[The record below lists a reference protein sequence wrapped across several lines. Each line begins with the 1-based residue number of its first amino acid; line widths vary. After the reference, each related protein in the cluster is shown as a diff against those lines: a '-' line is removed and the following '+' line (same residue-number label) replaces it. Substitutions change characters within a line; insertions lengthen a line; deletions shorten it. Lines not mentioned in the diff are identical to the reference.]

1 MINKLIDKHIEKSF
15 ARLCEKEYQLPDVYK
30 PLTYTWQGD
39 WEGRALLAYCCLY
52 SVTGKKNP
60 AMDEFIKVYPEKC
73 NEEGYLGKLF
83 DAEEVDEQQLSGH
96 NWLISGMV
104 EYYKLFGDKSALKHA
119 ENIFN
124 NLYKKAT
131 ASIENYPVKRE
142 KANVG
147 GVSGTHTGLI
157 LNKWRVSSDVGCVS
171 MCIDGVSR
179 YYEVTKDES
188 AKAFLDTTIDMFY
201 NFDKR
206 AARAQTHTTLTA
218 TRGIFRMYKV
228 TGDKEYYNKAL
239 DIFNL
244 YLEHGMTYTYENF
257 NWFERKDTWT
267 EPCAVVDSFMLADMF
282 YEETGDKKYLT
293 LLRRIFFNGLNHCH
307 RDNGGVGTS
316 KTVYEEN
323 NYAGMGSHYEAAFC
337 CTMRYCEGLVTINK
351 NRDKL
356 AFNQNAPIIKDELG
370 RRFKDDALVIQNE
383 NGEDLMAF
391 DLAFQEKNDRKY
403 KVF

>member
-1 MINKLIDKHIEKSF
+1 MNKLIDKHIEKSF
-15 ARLCEKEYQLPDVYK
+15 KRLSEKEYQLPDVYK

-52 SVTGKKNP
+52 KITGKKNA
-60 AMDEFIKVYPEKC
+60 AMDDFIKIYPEKA
-73 NEEGYLGKLF
+73 NKDGYLGEF
-83 DAEEVDEQQLSGH
+83 FNPEVVDEQQLSGH
-96 NWLISGMV
+96 NWLLSGMI
-104 EYYKLFGDKSALKHA
+104 EYYKLFADEKVLGYAK
-119 ENIFN
+119 NIFE

-131 ASIENYPVKRE
+131 DSIKNYPVNRE

-157 LNKWRVSSDVGCVS
+157 LNKWKVSSDVGCVS

-179 YYEVTKDES
+179 YYEVTKDKT
-188 AKAFLDTTIDMFY
+188 AKEFLDTTIDMFY

-228 TGDKEYYNKAL
+228 TGDKEYYKKAL

-293 LLRRIFFNGLNHCH
+293 LLRRIWFNGLNHCH

-316 KTVYEEN
+316 KTVYEDN
-323 NYAGMGSHYEAAFC
+323 AYTGMGSHYEAAFC
-337 CTMRYCEGLVTINK
+337 CTMRYCEGLVAI
-351 NRDKL
+351 DKDREL
-356 AFNQNAPIIKDELG
+356 LSYDQNAEAVIDEKGRKIRDDAIIVKDETNG
-370 RRFKDDALVIQNE
+370 REFPIFE
-383 NGEDLMAF
+383 
-391 DLAFQEKNDRKY
+391 LAFQEKND
-403 KVF
+403 KVYRVF